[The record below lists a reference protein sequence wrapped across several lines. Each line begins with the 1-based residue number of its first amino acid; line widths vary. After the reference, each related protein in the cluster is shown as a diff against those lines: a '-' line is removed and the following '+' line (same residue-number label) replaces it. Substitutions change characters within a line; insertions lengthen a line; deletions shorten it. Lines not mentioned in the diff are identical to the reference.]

1 MFQFSQPNP
10 EQYTQAPPAPVL
22 LSTKQA
28 LLTMTFDHTHYTL
41 DCDTSELF
49 VVSMATYNVRC

>member
-1 MFQFSQPNP
+1 MFQFSQANP
-10 EQYTQAPPAPVL
+10 EHYTRALPAPKL

-41 DCDTSELF
+41 DRDTSELF
-49 VVSMATYNVRC
+49 VVSMATYVRCL